1 MASFFFSW
9 WGCVYLKGLYFVNL
23 KSILNEWVDKMSV
36 AEKINKRIRSLPEAS
51 QTEVLHF
58 VEFLLDRS
66 TRTSA
71 SHENQEW
78 AIGSLSSAMHG
89 IETDNEPIYSES
101 DIKEHF
107 S

>member
-1 MASFFFSW
+1 
-9 WGCVYLKGLYFVNL
+9 
-23 KSILNEWVDKMSV
+23 MSV

-78 AIGSLSSAMHG
+78 AIGSLSSAM
-89 IETDNEPIYSES
+89 
-101 DIKEHF
+101 
-107 S
+107 

>member
-1 MASFFFSW
+1 
-9 WGCVYLKGLYFVNL
+9 
-23 KSILNEWVDKMSV
+23 MSV

-78 AIGSLSSAMHG
+78 AIGSLSSAMSG
-89 IETDNEPIYSES
+89 IDTDDEPVYSES